1 LAKSQDTQ
9 VIFGQGSS
17 VTPWTPKELPV
28 TRRGIKT
35 RDALVAAAR
44 VVFERDGF
52 INSRLTDITAEAH
65 CSTGTFYHYFESK
78 EEALVA
84 VLDSV
89 QDDMMH
95 PGLPHVPDD
104 QASIRSVIS
113 ASNRAY
119 LEAYRRNARLM
130 LLLEQVATLDPL
142 FADLRLARS
151 RTFAE
156 RNVQKIVTLQEAGL
170 ADRSLDPAMTSWA
183 LSSMISRLAYFALV
197 LGETFD
203 FDELVETVTTLWLNA
218 LRISD
223 SNLTDS
229 GSGAKDVSP
238 SHTQDTDRP
247 SKAGGRRSR

>member
-1 LAKSQDTQ
+1 
-9 VIFGQGSS
+9 
-17 VTPWTPKELPV
+17 
-28 TRRGIKT
+28 
-35 RDALVAAAR
+35 
-44 VVFERDGF
+44 
-52 INSRLTDITAEAH
+52 
-65 CSTGTFYHYFESK
+65 
-78 EEALVA
+78 
-84 VLDSV
+84 
-89 QDDMMH
+89 
-95 PGLPHVPDD
+95 
-104 QASIRSVIS
+104 
-113 ASNRAY
+113 
-119 LEAYRRNARLM
+119 M